1 MRSELWNLCERIKCF
16 LSQKE
21 HSFGKKTGEHWDVSF
36 ACHWIR
42 PGWFLRAR
50 EVSDLSSCFL
60 FYSLYILFLNKIS
73 SWCVVSFLHG
83 MKYGLVKKFIQ
94 FICIKRC
101 KNSTDHSQCFLC
113 KLHIFFMSHKM
124 TCFYMDKNLMHIYDN
139 KVCTQD
145 IGLPLTEW
153 NKTLIHWFYTGSG
166 ERLPIYFNCQK
177 IKLSFGK

>member
-1 MRSELWNLCERIKCF
+1 MRSELWNLCEWIKCF
-16 LSQKE
+16 LSPKE
-21 HSFGKKTGEHWDVSF
+21 YSFGKKTLSIEILALHVTELDLADFSKPERFQIWVVASF
-36 ACHWIR
+36 
-42 PGWFLRAR
+42 F
-50 EVSDLSSCFL
+50 F
-60 FYSLYILFLNKIS
+60 SLYILFLNKMS

-83 MKYGLVKKFIQ
+83 MKYGLVKKIVQ

-113 KLHIFFMSHKM
+113 KSHIFFMSHKM
-124 TCFYMDKNLMHIYDN
+124 TCLYMDKNLMHIYDN

-153 NKTLIHWFYTGSG
+153 TKTLIHWFYMGSG
-166 ERLPIYFNCQK
+166 ERLPIYFSCQK